1 MAGVETSLNVASGGT
16 VGATTTSSTTMY
28 QGKPITI
35 TTTTPG
41 APVTTTTPEGYT
53 LETREGSNLSRVKVG
68 GIWYSIPS
76 GLPPSQIESY
86 VKTSQLN
93 PTEMARLQESASR
106 GELGDIKGTTTE
118 KQLQQW
124 GELSNLSSVSAKMQT
139 DPSFRAKVLTT
150 YLNQPE
156 TLTPTIREYI
166 STTTGVTPLTETL
179 GRVTTKPGD
188 FLSSFTPPALGE
200 PTTKTF
206 PGLTAPSF
214 GGKALTGPT
223 LTMSSSTGGGQMVNL
238 NLPSTDALK
247 TIKVTREG
255 ENITFT
261 AGGPSGKD
269 ITVPGPTTTSL
280 VSSTDFDKA
289 LKEMESK
296 MGGPIGGIVSVST
309 TLPDKKSWIETGAK
323 ESYQTYLTESAK
335 IPGYTPMSY
344 SQYSGLVTPEFEAQ
358 YEAGV
363 QKYLSNPEKIG
374 RASCRE
380 RV

>member
-124 GELSNLSSVSAKMQT
+124 GELSNLSSVSAK
-139 DPSFRAKVLTT
+139 
-150 YLNQPE
+150 
-156 TLTPTIREYI
+156 
-166 STTTGVTPLTETL
+166 
-179 GRVTTKPGD
+179 
-188 FLSSFTPPALGE
+188 
-200 PTTKTF
+200 
-206 PGLTAPSF
+206 
-214 GGKALTGPT
+214 
-223 LTMSSSTGGGQMVNL
+223 
-238 NLPSTDALK
+238 
-247 TIKVTREG
+247 
-255 ENITFT
+255 
-261 AGGPSGKD
+261 
-269 ITVPGPTTTSL
+269 
-280 VSSTDFDKA
+280 
-289 LKEMESK
+289 
-296 MGGPIGGIVSVST
+296 
-309 TLPDKKSWIETGAK
+309 
-323 ESYQTYLTESAK
+323 
-335 IPGYTPMSY
+335 
-344 SQYSGLVTPEFEAQ
+344 
-358 YEAGV
+358 
-363 QKYLSNPEKIG
+363 KIG
-374 RASCRE
+374 RAH
-380 RV
+380 V

>member
-1 MAGVETSLNVASGGT
+1 
-16 VGATTTSSTTMY
+16 MY

-156 TLTPTIREYI
+156 TLTPTIRE
-166 STTTGVTPLTETL
+166 
-179 GRVTTKPGD
+179 
-188 FLSSFTPPALGE
+188 
-200 PTTKTF
+200 
-206 PGLTAPSF
+206 
-214 GGKALTGPT
+214 
-223 LTMSSSTGGGQMVNL
+223 
-238 NLPSTDALK
+238 
-247 TIKVTREG
+247 
-255 ENITFT
+255 
-261 AGGPSGKD
+261 
-269 ITVPGPTTTSL
+269 
-280 VSSTDFDKA
+280 
-289 LKEMESK
+289 
-296 MGGPIGGIVSVST
+296 
-309 TLPDKKSWIETGAK
+309 
-323 ESYQTYLTESAK
+323 
-335 IPGYTPMSY
+335 
-344 SQYSGLVTPEFEAQ
+344 
-358 YEAGV
+358 
-363 QKYLSNPEKIG
+363 
-374 RASCRE
+374 
-380 RV
+380 